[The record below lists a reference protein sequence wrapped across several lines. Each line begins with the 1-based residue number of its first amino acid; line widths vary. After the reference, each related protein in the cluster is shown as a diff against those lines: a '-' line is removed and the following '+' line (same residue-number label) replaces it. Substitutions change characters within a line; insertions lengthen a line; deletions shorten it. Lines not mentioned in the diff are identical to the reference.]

1 MAAAV
6 TIQTAK
12 PAATMRISQTTV
24 KMNDSVNSVQA
35 KGRAR
40 GLVFLSVA
48 ELRPTRVLGRTG
60 TVHDYNVPPPAWVPT
75 PKPLQAS
82 SGPRPNLDQP
92 RS

>member
-1 MAAAV
+1 
-6 TIQTAK
+6 
-12 PAATMRISQTTV
+12 MRISQTTV

-60 TVHDYNVPPPAWVPT
+60 TVHDYNCPPP
-75 PKPLQAS
+75 QHGS
-82 SGPRPNLDQP
+82 QP
-92 RS
+92 PSPSNVQG

>member
-1 MAAAV
+1 
-6 TIQTAK
+6 
-12 PAATMRISQTTV
+12 
-24 KMNDSVNSVQA
+24 MNDSVNSVQA

-60 TVHDYNVPPPAWVPT
+60 TVHDYNFPPPAWVPT

-92 RS
+92 RSVKGRYCKGSVRLKLV

>member
-1 MAAAV
+1 
-6 TIQTAK
+6 
-12 PAATMRISQTTV
+12 
-24 KMNDSVNSVQA
+24 MNDSVNSVQA

-60 TVHDYNVPPPAWVPT
+60 TVHDYNFIPPPAWVPT

-82 SGPRPNLDQP
+82 SGPRPNLVLDQP

>member
-1 MAAAV
+1 
-6 TIQTAK
+6 
-12 PAATMRISQTTV
+12 MRISQTTV

-48 ELRPTRVLGRTG
+48 ELRPTTVLGRTG
-60 TVHDYNVPPPAWVPT
+60 RVHDYNFPPPAWVPT
-75 PKPLQAS
+75 TPKPLQAPS
-82 SGPRPNLDQP
+82 PEPQP